1 MKLAEMTPSRLQEA
15 PEEEV
20 RSAWLRLSQWYGAA
34 QAKGKAV
41 ENIVNAAVFVSAE
54 FQRRGWEIDP
64 SKPLAQAVA
73 SLQLHKGMSLS
84 VAQALDS
91 LPAEVLLVKDFA
103 CLVGSAVSKEKPR
116 DIDVLL
122 RARRDGAGENFLIQ
136 GDNVYLPLRK
146 ALDPEK
152 LQKLHFIDN
161 PQGPHSDH
169 VPLYSLV
176 LRRESLEKQIVKA
189 LQPGDRFPPQKPHM
203 AGYTEFFSTSV
214 LWPWCEKKI
223 KEGAKLAGEVKFDGF
238 RCIVSLQD
246 GKVSAWFEDSG
257 EDRASHLPG
266 IAKAVQNS
274 GYKSLILDG
283 EMLAVDHHGRI
294 IPRTQLLEM
303 LSGDPAFEPY
313 YVAFDCLNQDEDISQ
328 RPLGERQA
336 ILEAVVDDLKSSQ
349 IQLSKVRRFDS
360 QKELE
365 IVGRWAASQPTSEG
379 LVVKDLLKPYHPGGS
394 DDWCLPP
401 ETPIFAYGDVVP
413 VSEVTQGRQLGPNN
427 RVEAVEVSH
436 AKELISFNVACI
448 PPVRATPNHR
458 FEVVRDYRSRRKKLS
473 YRNYH
478 YRNYNPTS
486 ERKRTARVHEQELY
500 PTEWVEASDIK
511 PGDGLV
517 VRVPGECKDGAQV
530 PGWVK
535 ADPELFYLLGWY
547 VAEGY
552 CYGGQVRINLGKGG
566 SEVVD
571 RLGVIAKKYWNSV
584 NVYHYEKEHRLYIS
598 RGRDK
603 DLDRVDEI
611 FLEAFGEDSYQKHL
625 PRWMWSMNDSCLQEF
640 LRGYWDG
647 DGGIDYHGPNRPCT
661 FEAGTASQKL
671 AWQLWFLL
679 ARLGVIASLG
689 KYGRVPMWHIA
700 PYTVPWVSRDSSKT
714 TWVKHKDFFILPVKS
729 IKAEPFDGPVYHIQT
744 TSEQF
749 LCPVVSHNSKLKTVL
764 ELKVQVLEVQEK
776 KNGIS
781 YLCGLRDPPKI
792 ADRTQLRSGLLMLGN
807 TFVTQL
813 RSQPGQV
820 LNVRAEELLI
830 LNKGKGEVRIAWGK
844 PTVVGPDSS
853 RDAYTVGQAVDLAR
867 RGHVLK
873 VEVGKED
880 VPAWG
885 REGSQIAFVAASPNE
900 GERSRREPMVGPPGE
915 LFQSLYLEPAGLK
928 KEDVALLYLVPQI
941 LYEKGQPRAPGEL
954 EVEAWTPHLMQKL
967 SEINPRVIVALG
979 KQAGLALEDLA
990 DFVMPHPAAVHRYGN
1005 SGEVSR
1011 KIKQLMAKI
1020 QEVAKQD
1027 DGQDTRS
1034 DIAAREYERIWWQMV
1049 PASGKGR
1056 FVLQAHWRG
1065 LSEEETKLSHE
1076 DLLKTDHSVHCDLR
1090 LEIDKSRLWGFTIF
1104 EGSTKDIREKGQGE
1118 ARILHLPPT
1127 DSLQGAF
1134 KLQQPHAWLTIA
1146 EEKPFVSG
1154 PGGVG
1159 STSQKFSKFF
1169 QLDAGTYEF
1178 SFARQHGREVFL
1190 HGEKI
1195 KGRLMLQ
1202 YMPASEGRVG
1212 VISRPESQEPYTSSH
1227 KFEDVIEELKE
1238 KGQEKLVWATEPGL
1252 PSKVLNIQECPF
1264 KKQRY
1269 AAILKADEEKRL
1281 VFGVISEPDT
1291 GDLQGD
1297 VLSREEIARMARNF
1311 EQYVREFRDRH
1322 TRRKVKAEIVRS
1334 WIAEKDFWFKGE
1346 LVKAG
1351 SWLMC
1356 VRVLDDEI
1364 WGKIKSGI
1372 YRAFS
1377 IGGRGVRIE
1386 RVRPDNQRAAG

>member
-1 MKLAEMTPSRLQEA
+1 MKLAEMTPPRLEAA

-34 QAKGKAV
+34 QANGKAV
-41 ENIVNAAVFVSAE
+41 ENIVNAAVFVYAE
-54 FQRRGWEIDP
+54 FLRRGWEIDP

-84 VAQALDS
+84 LAQAIDS

-103 CLVGSAVSKEKPR
+103 SLVGSAVSKEKPR

-122 RARRDGAGENFLIQ
+122 RARRDDAGENFLLQ
-136 GDNVYLPLRK
+136 GDNVWLPLRK

-152 LQKLHFIDN
+152 LQRLHFIDN

-189 LQPGDRFPPQKPHM
+189 LQPGDRFPPQKPLM
-203 AGYTEFFSTSV
+203 AGYTEFFSTSE
-214 LWPWCEKKI
+214 LWPWCERKI
-223 KEGAKLAGEVKFDGF
+223 TEGARLAGEVKFDGF

-266 IAKAVQNS
+266 IVQAMQAS

-328 RPLGERQA
+328 RPLGERQT
-336 ILEAVVDDLKSSQ
+336 ILAAVVDDLKSPQIRLSQ
-349 IQLSKVRRFDS
+349 SRRFDS

-379 LVVKDLLKPYHPGGS
+379 LLVKNLLKPYHPGGS
-394 DDWCLPP
+394 DDW
-401 ETPIFAYGDVVP
+401 
-413 VSEVTQGRQLGPNN
+413 
-427 RVEAVEVSH
+427 
-436 AKELISFNVACI
+436 AKF
-448 PPVRATPNHR
+448 
-458 FEVVRDYRSRRKKLS
+458 
-473 YRNYH
+473 
-478 YRNYNPTS
+478 
-486 ERKRTARVHEQELY
+486 
-500 PTEWVEASDIK
+500 
-511 PGDGLV
+511 
-517 VRVPGECKDGAQV
+517 
-530 PGWVK
+530 
-535 ADPELFYLLGWY
+535 
-547 VAEGY
+547 
-552 CYGGQVRINLGKGG
+552 
-566 SEVVD
+566 
-571 RLGVIAKKYWNSV
+571 
-584 NVYHYEKEHRLYIS
+584 
-598 RGRDK
+598 
-603 DLDRVDEI
+603 
-611 FLEAFGEDSYQKHL
+611 
-625 PRWMWSMNDSCLQEF
+625 
-640 LRGYWDG
+640 
-647 DGGIDYHGPNRPCT
+647 
-661 FEAGTASQKL
+661 
-671 AWQLWFLL
+671 
-679 ARLGVIASLG
+679 
-689 KYGRVPMWHIA
+689 
-700 PYTVPWVSRDSSKT
+700 
-714 TWVKHKDFFILPVKS
+714 
-729 IKAEPFDGPVYHIQT
+729 
-744 TSEQF
+744 
-749 LCPVVSHNSKLKTVL
+749 KTVL
-764 ELKVQVLEVQEK
+764 ELKVQVLGVEEK
-776 KNGIS
+776 KNGFF
-781 YLCGLRDPPKI
+781 YLCGLREPPKN
-792 ADRTQLRSGLLMLGN
+792 ADRTQVHSGLLVLGN

-820 LNVRAEELLI
+820 LNVRVEELLI
-830 LNKGKGEVRIAWGK
+830 LNKGK
-844 PTVVGPDSS
+844 
-853 RDAYTVGQAVDLAR
+853 
-867 RGHVLK
+867 
-873 VEVGKED
+873 ED

-885 REGSQIAFVAASPNE
+885 KEGVQIAFVAASPNE

-915 LFQSLYLEPAGLK
+915 LFQSLYLEPAGLQ

-941 LYEKGQPRAPGEL
+941 LYEKGQLRAPGEL

-967 SEINPRVIVALG
+967 SEINPHVIVALG
-979 KQAGLALEDLA
+979 KQAGLALEGLA
-990 DFVMPHPAAVHRYGN
+990 DFVMPHPAAVHRYGD

-1011 KIKQLMAKI
+1011 KIKQLMDKI

-1034 DIAAREYERIWWQMV
+1034 DIAAREYERIWWQMAPV
-1049 PASGKGR
+1049 SGKGR

-1065 LSEEETKLSHE
+1065 LNEEETKLSHE

-1118 ARILHLPPT
+1118 ARVLHLPPT

-1146 EEKPFVSG
+1146 EDKPFVSG
-1154 PGGVG
+1154 PGAVG
-1159 STSQKFSKFF
+1159 STAQKFSKFF

-1195 KGRLMLQ
+1195 KGRVLLQ
-1202 YMPASEGRVG
+1202 YMPASEGRVW
-1212 VISRPESQEPYTSSH
+1212 VISRPESQEPYTASH
-1227 KFEDVIEELKE
+1227 KLEDVIEELKE
-1238 KGQEKLVWATEPGL
+1238 KGQEKLVWSASPGQ
-1252 PSKVLNIQECPF
+1252 PPKVLNIQECPF

-1291 GDLQGD
+1291 VDLQGD
-1297 VLSREEIARMARNF
+1297 ALSREEIARMARNF

-1322 TRRKVKAEIVRS
+1322 TRRKVRTEIIRS
-1334 WIAEKDFWFKGE
+1334 WVNDHDFTYAGQ
-1346 LVKAG
+1346 LIKAG

>member
-1 MKLAEMTPSRLQEA
+1 MKLAEMTPPRLEAA

-54 FQRRGWEIDP
+54 FQRRGWQIDP

-103 CLVGSAVSKEKPR
+103 SLVGSAVSKNKPR

-122 RARRDGAGENFLIQ
+122 RARRDGAGENFLVQ

-152 LQKLHFIDN
+152 RQLLHFIDN

-189 LQPGDRFPPQKPHM
+189 LQPGDRFPPQKPLM
-203 AGYTEFFSTSV
+203 AGYTEFFSTEE
-214 LWPWCEKKI
+214 LWPWCENKI

-238 RCIVSLQD
+238 RCLVSLQE

-266 IAKAVQNS
+266 IVKAVQNS

-283 EMLAVDHHGRI
+283 EMLGVDHHGRI
-294 IPRTQLLEM
+294 IPRTQLMEM

-313 YVAFDCLNQDEDISQ
+313 YVAFDCLNLDEDLSQ
-328 RPLGERQA
+328 RPLGERQT
-336 ILEAVVDDLKSSQ
+336 ILAAVVDDLRSHRV
-349 IQLSKVRRFDS
+349 QLSKVRRFDS

-379 LVVKDLLKPYHPGGS
+379 LLVKDLLKPYHPGGS
-394 DDWCLPP
+394 DDW
-401 ETPIFAYGDVVP
+401 
-413 VSEVTQGRQLGPNN
+413 
-427 RVEAVEVSH
+427 
-436 AKELISFNVACI
+436 AKF
-448 PPVRATPNHR
+448 
-458 FEVVRDYRSRRKKLS
+458 
-473 YRNYH
+473 
-478 YRNYNPTS
+478 
-486 ERKRTARVHEQELY
+486 
-500 PTEWVEASDIK
+500 
-511 PGDGLV
+511 
-517 VRVPGECKDGAQV
+517 
-530 PGWVK
+530 
-535 ADPELFYLLGWY
+535 
-547 VAEGY
+547 
-552 CYGGQVRINLGKGG
+552 
-566 SEVVD
+566 
-571 RLGVIAKKYWNSV
+571 
-584 NVYHYEKEHRLYIS
+584 
-598 RGRDK
+598 
-603 DLDRVDEI
+603 
-611 FLEAFGEDSYQKHL
+611 
-625 PRWMWSMNDSCLQEF
+625 
-640 LRGYWDG
+640 
-647 DGGIDYHGPNRPCT
+647 
-661 FEAGTASQKL
+661 
-671 AWQLWFLL
+671 
-679 ARLGVIASLG
+679 
-689 KYGRVPMWHIA
+689 
-700 PYTVPWVSRDSSKT
+700 
-714 TWVKHKDFFILPVKS
+714 
-729 IKAEPFDGPVYHIQT
+729 
-744 TSEQF
+744 
-749 LCPVVSHNSKLKTVL
+749 KTVL
-764 ELKVQVLEVQEK
+764 ELKVQVLGVEEK
-776 KNGIS
+776 KNGFS
-781 YLCGLRDPPKI
+781 YLCGLREPPKN
-792 ADRTQLRSGLLMLGN
+792 ADRTQVHSGLLVLGN

-820 LNVRAEELLI
+820 LNVRVEELLI
-830 LNKGKGEVRIAWGK
+830 LNKGKGAVRIAWGK

-853 RDAYTVGQAVDLAR
+853 RDAYTVAQAVDLAR

-873 VEVGKED
+873 VELGKED

-885 REGSQIAFVAASPNE
+885 KEGTQIAFVAASPNE
-900 GERSRREPMVGPPGE
+900 GERARREPMVGPPGE
-915 LFQSLYLEPAGLK
+915 FFQSLYLEPAGLK
-928 KEDVALLYLVPQI
+928 KEDVAILYLVPQV
-941 LYEKGQPRAPGEL
+941 LYEKGQPRAPSEL

-967 SEINPRVIVALG
+967 FEINPRVIVALG

-1011 KIKQLMAKI
+1011 KIKQLMDKI

-1034 DIAAREYERIWWQMV
+1034 DIAAQEYERIWWQMA

-1169 QLDAGTYEF
+1169 QLDAGTYDF
-1178 SFARQHGREVFL
+1178 SFARQHGREVFM

-1195 KGRLMLQ
+1195 KGRVLLQ
-1202 YMPASEGRVG
+1202 YMPASEGRVW
-1212 VISRPESQEPYTSSH
+1212 VISRPESQEPYTASH
-1227 KFEDVIEELKE
+1227 KLEDVIEELKE
-1238 KGQEKLVWATEPGL
+1238 KGQEKLVWSASPGQ
-1252 PSKVLNIQECPF
+1252 PPKVLNLQKCPF

-1291 GDLQGD
+1291 VDLQGD
-1297 VLSREEIARMARNF
+1297 ALSREEIARMARNF

-1322 TRRKVKAEIVRS
+1322 TRRKVRTEIIRS
-1334 WIAEKDFWFKGE
+1334 WVNDHDFTYAGQ
-1346 LVKAG
+1346 LIKAG